1 MESQSKSGRHT
12 LTETIQIY
20 LPRYYGMSMR
30 KAPIVMLQTIQ
41 VVDLSLKNQIEIGNG
56 RNSDS
61 DIFNLQIR
69 LTIHSNIVE
78 QSLFE
83 NIVASSPPATEE
95 IGTMSRE
102 VESHEGKGW

>member
-1 MESQSKSGRHT
+1 
-12 LTETIQIY
+12 
-20 LPRYYGMSMR
+20 MR
-30 KAPIVMLQTIQ
+30 KAHIVMFQTIQ